1 MTWQIWYRKQSFSW
15 QLTDYRPSEW
25 ERENPSKNLWTIKT
39 RVWWV
44 DYSGNKAV
52 RDPSLACDEP
62 LVPADSRLDLADTQF
77 IDHKNGC
84 YQTLQD
90 FIPN

>member
-1 MTWQIWYRKQSFSW
+1 M
-15 QLTDYRPSEW
+15 
-25 ERENPSKNLWTIKT
+25 
-39 RVWWV
+39 